1 MSAPDVT
8 EQRFL
13 AQRAAE
19 LWYQERPI
27 PTFALRA
34 RYEWWRLATTPD
46 DPLSD
51 PVRPWTADEIGSI
64 PLGTI
69 DPRERLKR

>member
-1 MSAPDVT
+1 M
-8 EQRFL
+8 
-13 AQRAAE
+13 
-19 LWYQERPI
+19 
-27 PTFALRA
+27 PTFALLA

-51 PVRPWTADEIGSI
+51 PVRPWTADEIGPI

-69 DPRERLKR
+69 DPAERIKRR